1 MNRSTTFLLKF
12 MRYAFLL
19 ITVGGAVALTA
30 YVVEIVAHN
39 PQPGAVVTVNV
50 RELSPR
56 FALLQNP
63 EHAPNAAEQAVAAGH
78 PAQYQ
83 PWGSSGQLIY
93 REANP
98 VMRVAMRL
106 ITSRPQ
112 SVPYVLATT
121 LFCLLVYRI
130 LRDIRPGV
138 PFTPANVRRLR
149 GLGLLLIGCDVY
161 HWTSSW
167 WLARH
172 LAAVAPAGLAG
183 LQPVSPFGSSLVAN
197 WLIGLMLLIVAA
209 GYQRGVEL
217 AEDAE
222 LTV

>member
-1 MNRSTTFLLKF
+1 MTRSTIFLLKLL
-12 MRYAFLL
+12 RYAFLL
-19 ITVGGAVALTA
+19 LSIVGALA
-30 YVVEIVAHN
+30 LMFYLADILFIH
-39 PQPGAVVTVNV
+39 PQPGEAVSVSV
-50 RELSPR
+50 RQFDPR
-56 FALLQNP
+56 FAQLQGVP
-63 EHAPNAAEQAVAAGH
+63 REPSAAEQAVAAGQ
-78 PAQYQ
+78 PTQFV
-83 PWGSSGQLIY
+83 PWGSAGLLVY

-98 VMRVAMRL
+98 VARLALRL
-106 ITSRPQ
+106 ISSRPQ

-149 GLGLLLIGCDVY
+149 GLGLLLIGSDLY
-161 HWTSSW
+161 HWTLTW
-167 WLARH
+167 WLTRQ

-222 LTV
+222 FTV

>member
-19 ITVGGAVALTA
+19 ITAAGAVALTT
-30 YVVEIVAHN
+30 YVVEIVTNN
-39 PQPGAVVTVNV
+39 PQPGEVVTVNV
-50 RELSPR
+50 REFSPR
-56 FALLQNP
+56 FALLQSP
-63 EHAPNAAEQAVAAGH
+63 EHGPSAAEQAVAAGQ

-83 PWGSSGQLIY
+83 PWGSSGLLVY
-93 REANP
+93 RESNP
-98 VMRVAMRL
+98 VMRLAMRL

-138 PFTPANVRRLR
+138 PFTPANVRRLYW
-149 GLGLLLIGCDVY
+149 LGLLLIGCDVY
-161 HWTSSW
+161 RWGLSW
-167 WLARH
+167 WLTRH
-172 LAAVAPAGLAG
+172 LAAVVPAGVAG
-183 LQPVSPFGSSLVAN
+183 LQPVSPFGITLVSN
-197 WLIGLMLLIVAA
+197 WLIGVMLLLVAA

-217 AEDAE
+217 TEDAE